1 MALDST
7 DRQRVTTGLMRYWSR
22 LFEPVS
28 GISKYELLAAV
39 GAMDDWIE
47 ANQIAINAALPQP
60 FRTNA
65 TLSQKTLLFCGVALA
80 RVSINFARQIFGEV
94 D

>member
-1 MALDST
+1 MALST
-7 DRQRVTTGLMRYWSR
+7 EDRQRVTTGLMRYWSR

-28 GISKYELLAAV
+28 GISKYDLLAAV

-47 ANQIAINAALPQP
+47 AEQGAINTALPNP
-60 FRTNA
+60 FKTNA
-65 TLSQKTLLFCGVALA
+65 TTAQKTLLFCAVALA
-80 RVSINFARQIFGEV
+80 RVSMAFARQVFGGL

>member
-1 MALDST
+1 MALDNT

-28 GISKYELLAAV
+28 GISKTELLAAV
-39 GAMDDWIE
+39 AAMDDWIE
-47 ANQIAINAALPQP
+47 ANQAAINAALPQP
-60 FRTNA
+60 FRANA
-65 TLSQKTLLFCGVALA
+65 TTAQKTLLFCAVALA
-80 RVSINFARQIFGEV
+80 RVSMAFARAIFGEV

>member
-22 LFEPVS
+22 RFETVTD
-28 GISKYELLAAV
+28 ISKTELLAAV
-39 GAMDDWIE
+39 AATDDWIE
-47 ANQIAINAALPQP
+47 DNQVQFNAALPQP
-60 FRTNA
+60 VRANA
-65 TLSQKTLLFCGVALA
+65 ALAQKTLLFCAVALA
-80 RVSINFARQIFGEV
+80 RVSLAFTRTVFGEV